1 MSRSRI
7 AAVVY
12 EPGEGET
19 TDRLLWALAERLR
32 AEGVAL
38 AGTTQRSAERP
49 DRCRCDMIVAELGSG
64 GETRISEDRG
74 AEARGCRL
82 DTAALEQL
90 AGATIQTIE
99 RGADMLIV
107 NKFGK
112 REAEGAGMRPAIAE
126 AFAADIPVLVAVNR
140 AGLEAWRDFSG
151 GLSDELRPE
160 VDVIQAWVDGQ
171 RLPART

>member
-1 MSRSRI
+1 MPQSRI

-32 AEGVAL
+32 ADGVAL

-64 GETRISEDRG
+64 DETRISEDRG

-82 DTAALEQL
+82 DTAALEHL

-140 AGLEAWRDFSG
+140 AGIDAWRSFTG
-151 GLSDELRPE
+151 GLSEELRPDAGAIRSWIE
-160 VDVIQAWVDGQ
+160 AQ
-171 RLPART
+171 RLPARV